1 MRNDNIAAR
10 QSDLEL
16 VAEKTYQNSKKI
28 SQNDRQRRDEFVD
41 LYGIEFARNS
51 VSKNGRH
58 QAQFRV
64 SVSGDA
70 AYMERFQFK
79 VEIEGFQSTAGSETS
94 SVAIS
99 EYPDTVS
106 GDTLILKDTLN
117 PGSHKHS
124 IVPGSATIPVTT
136 SNWTV
141 HCENIDVTANLM
153 AQCVENGWSPGWFS
167 GEGVFP
173 SKDLEQSFDMLEVAS
188 DFEALGTE
196 QGKQDAETILK
207 QGWKPITITA
217 DQPFFATMVLYLKYQ
232 HMNR

>member
-141 HCENIDVTANLM
+141 ERPL
-153 AQCVENGWSPGWFS
+153 VELSLEP
-167 GEGVFP
+167 GVFFRTMHGKTAP
-173 SKDLEQSFDMLEVAS
+173 SC
-188 DFEALGTE
+188 
-196 QGKQDAETILK
+196 
-207 QGWKPITITA
+207 
-217 DQPFFATMVLYLKYQ
+217 
-232 HMNR
+232 